1 MDATLL
7 PAASVPA
14 ANAACVGG
22 PPSVAGTPGDMPA
35 DFAALLAG
43 LLGTSEPAQAE
54 MPEDPLPPAVE
65 AMADG
70 TTEDAAQGVMDSAAP
85 PPDLPLGTPAAP
97 PSLTV
102 PDLFARMVSPPQPG
116 PVTPEATPT
125 DPATGQGA
133 LHPVSAA
140 PSASPAPTASST
152 PAAEVPDATMPAASE
167 PPGHPSQIPPSVA
180 TEAPDAPG
188 SHIVTASSQV
198 AAPPDAAPDTPVTTP
213 IGVPQANAAVMTAAA
228 AAPPPARPVRV
239 AAEAVPH
246 VSAPSDPAPQG
257 DTPRALPVA
266 TPPPPIALSPAPA
279 EGAPMAIALEPAPS
293 AAPPDPRPSAPT
305 DAMAAAP
312 ETPPASG
319 PTGAS
324 AATVT
329 APEPT
334 AAPPRP
340 SAPIPWPARQ
350 VVPFAV
356 SLALGSD
363 DSISLTLDP
372 VELGRVEVAITRGAE
387 AHVSLRAER
396 PETLALLQRDRA
408 ELERAL
414 AGTGL
419 GSESRS
425 PNLSFGLGFG
435 GSGDDRRDR
444 RPAARDGQ
452 AARPAMATPAPLAH
466 QAAPTARG
474 LIDLAF

>member
-1 MDATLL
+1 MLAGFAT
-7 PAASVPA
+7 
-14 ANAACVGG
+14 
-22 PPSVAGTPGDMPA
+22 
-35 DFAALLAG
+35 LLAG
-43 LLGTSEPAQAE
+43 LLGTSESAHSE
-54 MPEDPLPPAVE
+54 MPEDPLPPATE

-70 TTEDAAQGVMDSAAP
+70 TTEDAAQGVTGSATL
-85 PPDLPLGTPAAP
+85 PPDLPLGTPAAMP
-97 PSLTV
+97 WLTV

-116 PVTPEATPT
+116 PVGPEATPT
-125 DPATGQGA
+125 DPATVQGA
-133 LHPVSAA
+133 LHPVSVA
-140 PSASPAPTASST
+140 PSATPASTAPPT

-167 PPGHPSQIPPSVA
+167 PPAHASQIPASVA
-180 TEAPDAPG
+180 TQATDAPG
-188 SHIVTASSQV
+188 GHIVSASSQV
-198 AAPPDAAPDTPVTTP
+198 AAAPDAPHDTPVTTTV
-213 IGVPQANAAVMTAAA
+213 GVPQANAAVMTAAA
-228 AAPPPARPVRV
+228 SAPP
-239 AAEAVPH
+239 
-246 VSAPSDPAPQG
+246 
-257 DTPRALPVA
+257 
-266 TPPPPIALSPAPA
+266 PA

-305 DAMAAAP
+305 DAMAATP

-319 PTGAS
+319 PNSAS
-324 AATVT
+324 VATVT

-435 GSGDDRRDR
+435 GGGDDRRDR
-444 RPAARDGQ
+444 RAAARDGQ

-474 LIDLAF
+474 LIDIAF